1 MLSINEAAEFCG
13 VSHWTIRNWVK
24 SGKLNGVRVGPRVLR
39 IPESQ
44 LYRVVSRI
52 ERQAPRVKASKRR
65 YSTQVHIPEQPI
77 VDGFRRSDSD
87 ETAIDRPLSINEA
100 AELCGVTHWTIRKW
114 LKSGKLDGVRVGPRI
129 LRIPESQ
136 LYRVVRRLKPATSS
150 AEWHRPKRMIIDGF
164 RRRRSDKTRI
174 DGMLSVKE
182 AAEHCRVAHGT
193 IRKWL
198 KSGTLN
204 GVRVGTR
211 TVRIPQ
217 SELLRFLSLM
227 APKNASY

>member
-1 MLSINEAAEFCG
+1 
-13 VSHWTIRNWVK
+13 
-24 SGKLNGVRVGPRVLR
+24 
-39 IPESQ
+39 
-44 LYRVVSRI
+44 
-52 ERQAPRVKASKRR
+52 
-65 YSTQVHIPEQPI
+65 
-77 VDGFRRSDSD
+77 
-87 ETAIDRPLSINEA
+87 
-100 AELCGVTHWTIRKW
+100 
-114 LKSGKLDGVRVGPRI
+114 
-129 LRIPESQ
+129 
-136 LYRVVRRLKPATSS
+136 
-150 AEWHRPKRMIIDGF
+150 MIIDGF